1 MEFVCRIGTQ
11 DGQILEQRHQGR
23 DEVSL
28 RAELERRGYHVFSV
42 RRGGALNRLSW
53 RGLGRSR
60 KKVSTDR
67 FLIFNQELAALL
79 RAGLPLMQALDMML
93 ERMRDPDFRPV
104 LEDIRNRVRSG
115 ENLSDAF
122 ASYGDVFPRLYPS
135 TLKAGE
141 RSGEMESVIRRF
153 IRYLQLVSGARKR
166 IVSALTYPAVLV
178 GLSLAML
185 TLMGLY
191 VVPKFTAFYADLD
204 AELPFMTR
212 WMLGIVGFVREQWLL
227 ILIGIVVGVFF
238 YRRWRATRSGQ
249 IIIDRYKLR
258 IPLVGEILHRFG
270 LAEFCRSLAT
280 LISGGIPLV
289 NAADIAIGGVSNAF
303 LRSRLE
309 PTVDLVRQ
317 GRTFHSALEESS
329 VFTDMAIDMIKVG
342 EATGALDD
350 MLVSVSDFLDEQVEV
365 RTQRLLSLVE
375 PIMLVVMGLII
386 GILLISIYLPLF
398 SVMTQVQG

>member
-60 KKVSTDR
+60 KKISTDR

-93 ERMRDPDFRPV
+93 ERMRDPDFRPI

-141 RSGEMESVIRRF
+141 RSGEMEGVIRRF

-227 ILIGIVVGVFF
+227 LGIGIAVAVFF
-238 YRRWRATRSGQ
+238 YRRWRDTRSGQ
-249 IIIDRYKLR
+249 IIVDRYKLR

-289 NAADIAIGGVSNAF
+289 NASDIAIGGVSNAF

-317 GRTFHSALEESS
+317 GRTFHSALEESG